1 LRSVL
6 QFGESVIEM
15 TTVPTARSQLSELY
29 VRESAAIE
37 QEFSATGDGRA
48 ALARRTALVDA
59 IVQRLWNEIIVGSN
73 PGSNAGSSASPTTV
87 DPDGPKNFALVA
99 TGGFGRGWLFPHSD
113 IDLLFLHA
121 GNSSESEFKD
131 PIRRFSQELWDLRLK
146 LSPATRNLAECERLD
161 PNNVEFAIS
170 LLDCRYLAGDR
181 ELFSRLRE
189 KAVPRLVAR
198 DYQNLIQNLAEITRA
213 RHHKFGNTVF
223 HLEPNVKDGP
233 GGLRDYNV
241 ANWLALISAMEKLKV
256 WPDEKTL
263 LPVSSR
269 RAFDAALDFQMSVR
283 CFLHFRYGRH
293 DNTLIWEAQ
302 DEAAARKIG
311 ASIGANDAEIAN
323 TADWMR
329 IYFGHVRSVHRVCM
343 QLLEEIPAAW
353 SSLYR
358 QFQGW
363 RSKVSSADFSV
374 VDGLI
379 FLQQPAGLRDPEILL
394 RLFHFMAEHGLKLST
409 TTEYKVEQALPA
421 LAATPPRGAELWL
434 YLQETLVQPHAADA
448 LRAMNALRLLA
459 LLLPEL
465 KGIEALVIRDFY
477 HRYTVDEHS
486 FLAIENLH
494 RLKESKSEWD
504 QRFAE
509 LQSELEQPELLYLAL
524 LLHDSGKAVPSENHV
539 ELSLQLTDSC
549 AERLDLDP
557 VDRDTLR
564 YLVASHLEMAA
575 ATRRDVFDPA
585 NVKSF
590 AEKVGVPERLK
601 MLCLMT
607 YADIKAVNPEAMT
620 PWKADNLWQLYIA
633 CANYL
638 SRSADE
644 RVHTADDGSSVAPS
658 SVAPSSL
665 ASSNLAHLRSLA
677 PVAGKKI
684 NIFLE
689 GLPQRYLRIHG
700 ATDVL
705 AHAEMATRL
714 GQDGVQ
720 LNLKQVRHWYELTL
734 ITTDRPFLF
743 ASVSGTLA
751 AWGMNIVKAN
761 AFSNAAGIVVDTF
774 YFTDRFRT
782 LEMNLQEW
790 ERLKKSIAAVVKG
803 EADVARMLRDRLKS
817 EKGNATKVKIATQ
830 IEFDDGCSASSTL
843 VQVLTQDRPGLLY
856 RMCSLISKHECNIEI
871 ALIETE
877 GQMAIDILYLT
888 SGGAKLSAARQSAL
902 GQALRDEL
910 AAK

>member
-1 LRSVL
+1 
-6 QFGESVIEM
+6 M
-15 TTVPTARSQLSELY
+15 TTGATVRSELRDLY
-29 VRESAAIE
+29 VRESTAIE
-37 QEFSATGDGRA
+37 QEFSVTGEGRT
-48 ALARRTALVDA
+48 ALARRTALVDS
-59 IVQRLWNEIIVGSN
+59 IVQRLWSEIIVG
-73 PGSNAGSSASPTTV
+73 AATA
-87 DPDGPKNFALVA
+87 DPVTPKSFVLVA

-121 GNSSESEFKD
+121 NGNSESEFKD

-181 ELFSRLRE
+181 ELFSRLHE
-189 KAVPRLVAR
+189 KFVPRLVGR
-198 DYQNLIQNLAEITRA
+198 DFQNLIQNLAELTRA

-256 WPDEKTL
+256 WPDMKTL

-283 CFLHFRYGRH
+283 CFLHFRHGRH
-293 DNTLIWEAQ
+293 DNTLTWEAQ

-311 ASIGANDAEIAN
+311 ASFGMNEAEIA
-323 TADWMR
+323 TAADWMR
-329 IYFGHVRSVHRVCM
+329 VYFGHVRSVHRVCN

-363 RSKVSSADFSV
+363 RSRVASEDFSV

-379 FLQQPAGLRDPEILL
+379 FLKQPQQLGGLRDPEMLL

-409 TTEYKVEQALPA
+409 TTEYKVEQALPG

-465 KGIEALVIRDFY
+465 KGIEALVVRDFY

-504 QRFAE
+504 QRFGA
-509 LQSELEQPELLYLAL
+509 LLGELEQPELLYLTL

-539 ELSLQLTDSC
+539 EASLQLTDSC
-549 AERLDLDP
+549 MERLDLDP
-557 VDRDTLR
+557 VDRETVR
-564 YLVASHLEMAA
+564 YLVASHLEMSAA
-575 ATRRDVFDPA
+575 MRRDVFDPA

-590 AEKVGVPERLK
+590 AERVGVPERLK
-601 MLCLMT
+601 MLCLLT

-644 RVHTADDGSSVAPS
+644 RVHTGDEDSS
-658 SVAPSSL
+658 
-665 ASSNLAHLRSLA
+665 LAHLRSLA

-684 NIFLE
+684 NSFLE

-700 ATDVL
+700 AADVL
-705 AHAEMATRL
+705 AHAEMAARL

-743 ASVSGTLA
+743 ASVSGALA

-761 AFSNAAGIVVDTF
+761 AFSNAAGMVVDTF

-790 ERLKKSIAAVVKG
+790 ERLKKSIAAVIKG

-817 EKGNATKVKIATQ
+817 EKTDSAKVKIATH
-830 IEFDDGCSASSTL
+830 IEFDDNCSAHSTM

-856 RMCSLISKHECNIEI
+856 RMCSLVSKHGCNIEI

-877 GQMAIDILYLT
+877 GQMAIDVLYLT
-888 SGGAKLSAARQSAL
+888 SSGAKLSADRQAAL

>member
-1 LRSVL
+1 
-6 QFGESVIEM
+6 M
-15 TTVPTARSQLSELY
+15 TTVATVRSELRDLY
-29 VRESAAIE
+29 ARESAAIE
-37 QEFSATGDGRA
+37 QEFSVTGEGRS
-48 ALARRTALVDA
+48 ALARRTALVDS
-59 IVQRLWNEIIVGSN
+59 IVQRLWKEIVVSSHPDSTDSGSN
-73 PGSNAGSSASPTTV
+73 SAA
-87 DPDGPKNFALVA
+87 PDRPKNFALVA
-99 TGGFGRGWLFPHSD
+99 TGGYGRGWLFPHSD

-121 GNSSESEFKD
+121 RSDSENEFKD

-146 LSPATRNLAECERLD
+146 LSPATRNWAECERLD
-161 PNNVEFAIS
+161 PNNVEFAIA
-170 LLDCRYLAGDR
+170 LLDCRFLAGDR
-181 ELFSRLRE
+181 ELFTRLRE
-189 KAVPRLVAR
+189 KAVPRLVGR
-198 DYQNLIQNLAEITRA
+198 DCQSLIQNLAEITRA

-256 WPDEKTL
+256 WPDSNTL

-269 RAFDAALDFQMSVR
+269 RALDAALDFQMSVR

-293 DNTLIWEAQ
+293 DNTLTWEAQ
-302 DEAAARKIG
+302 DEAAAKKIG
-311 ASIGANDAEIAN
+311 TSDLEIAN
-323 TADWMR
+323 AADWMR
-329 IYFGHVRSVHRVCM
+329 VYFGHVRAVHRVCN
-343 QLLEEIPAAW
+343 QLIEEIPAAW

-363 RSKVSSADFSV
+363 RLKVAGDDFSV

-379 FLQQPAGLRDPEILL
+379 FLKQPKQPQEPGGLRDPEMLL

-409 TTEYKVEQALPA
+409 TTEFKVEQALPA

-434 YLQETLVQPHAADA
+434 YLQETLVQPYAADA
-448 LRAMNALRLLA
+448 LRAMNALRLLS

-465 KGIEALVIRDFY
+465 RGIEALVVRDFY

-486 FLAIENLH
+486 FLAIEHLH

-504 QRFAE
+504 RRFAA
-509 LQSELEQPELLYLAL
+509 LQGELEQPELLFLAL

-557 VDRDTLR
+557 VDRETVR
-564 YLVASHLEMAA
+564 YLVASHLEMSAA
-575 ATRRDVFDPA
+575 MRRDVFDPA

-590 AEKVGVPERLK
+590 AERVGVPERLK

-644 RVHTADDGSSVAPS
+644 RVHTGDDG
-658 SVAPSSL
+658 
-665 ASSNLAHLRSLA
+665 SNLAHLRSLA

-684 NIFLE
+684 NTLLE

-705 AHAEMATRL
+705 AHAEMASRL
-714 GQDGVQ
+714 GQDGVL
-720 LNLKQVRHWYELTL
+720 LNLKQVRQWYELTL
-734 ITTDRPFLF
+734 VTTDRPFLF
-743 ASVSGTLA
+743 ASVSGALA

-790 ERLKKSIAAVVKG
+790 DRLKKSIAAVVKG
-803 EADVARMLRDRLKS
+803 EADLARMLRDRLKS
-817 EKGNATKVKIATQ
+817 EKADSTKVKISTQ
-830 IEFDDGCSASSTL
+830 IEFDDSSSAHSTL

-856 RMCSLISKHECNIEI
+856 RMCSLVSKHECNIEI

-877 GQMAIDILYLT
+877 GQMAIDVLYLT
-888 SGGAKLSAARQSAL
+888 SGAAKLSADRQAAL
-902 GQALRDEL
+902 GQALREEL

>member
-1 LRSVL
+1 MS
-6 QFGESVIEM
+6 
-15 TTVPTARSQLSELY
+15 TVATVSSELRDLY
-29 VRESAAIE
+29 GRESAAI
-37 QEFSATGDGRA
+37 QQVFAATGEGHTA
-48 ALARRTALVDA
+48 IARRTALVDS
-59 IVQRLWNEIIVGSN
+59 IVLRLWSEII
-73 PGSNAGSSASPTTV
+73 SA
-87 DPDGPKNFALVA
+87 DPKGPKNFALVA

-121 GNSSESEFKD
+121 GSETESEFKD
-131 PIRRFSQELWDLRLK
+131 PIRRFSQELWDLRMK
-146 LSPATRNLAECERLD
+146 LSPATRTLAECERFD

-170 LLDCRYLAGDR
+170 LLDCRYLAGDQD
-181 ELFSRLRE
+181 LFSRLHE
-189 KAVPRLVAR
+189 KIVPRLVAR
-198 DYQNLIQNLAEITRA
+198 ECQNLIQNLGEITRG

-233 GGLRDYNV
+233 GALRDYNV
-241 ANWLALISAMEKLKV
+241 AYWLALISAMEKLRM
-256 WPDEKTL
+256 WPDAKTL

-269 RAFDAALDFQMSVR
+269 RALEAALDFQMSVR
-283 CFLHFRYGRH
+283 CFLHFRHGRH
-293 DNTLIWEAQ
+293 DNTLSWEAQ

-311 ASIGANDAEIAN
+311 ASDSEIAN
-323 TADWMR
+323 AADWMR
-329 IYFGHVRSVHRVCM
+329 VYFGHARAVHRVCA

-358 QFQGW
+358 QLQSW
-363 RSKVSSADFSV
+363 RSRASSPDFSV

-379 FLQQPAGLRDPEILL
+379 FLQQPSGLQDPEMLL

-409 TTEYKVEQALPA
+409 TTEYKIDQVLPA

-448 LRAMNALRLLA
+448 LRAMNALRLLP

-486 FLAIENLH
+486 FLAIEHLH

-504 QRFAE
+504 RRFAA
-509 LQSELEQPELLYLAL
+509 LLDELEQPELLYLAL

-539 ELSLQLTDSC
+539 EVSLQLTDRC
-549 AERLDLDP
+549 ADRLDLDP
-557 VDRDTLR
+557 VDRETLR
-564 YLVASHLEMAA
+564 YLVANHLEMSAA
-575 ATRRDVFDPA
+575 MRRDVFDPA

-590 AEKVGVPERLK
+590 AEKVGAPERLK
-601 MLCLMT
+601 MLCLLT
-607 YADIKAVNPEAMT
+607 YADVKAVNPESMT

-644 RVHTADDGSSVAPS
+644 RVHTDDN
-658 SVAPSSL
+658 
-665 ASSNLAHLRSLA
+665 SSNLTHLHSLA

-700 ATDVL
+700 VGEVL
-705 AHAEMATRL
+705 AHAEMAAQL
-714 GQDGVQ
+714 GHDNVQ
-720 LNLKQVRHWYELTL
+720 LSLKQVRHWYELTL
-734 ITTDRPFLF
+734 ITADRPFLF
-743 ASVSGTLA
+743 ASVSGALA

-761 AFSNAAGIVVDTF
+761 AFSNAAGVVVDTF

-782 LEMNLQEW
+782 LELNLQEW
-790 ERLKKSIAAVVKG
+790 DRLKKSVSAVVKG
-803 EADVARMLRDRLKS
+803 EADLARMLQDRLKS
-817 EKGNATKVKIATQ
+817 EKENGTKVKIETQ
-830 IEFDDGCSASSTL
+830 IEFDGNCSAHSTL
-843 VQVLTQDRPGLLY
+843 VQILTQDRPGLLY
-856 RMCSLISKHECNIEI
+856 KMCSQVSKHQCNIEI

-877 GQMAIDILYLT
+877 GQMAIDVLYLT
-888 SGGAKLSAARQSAL
+888 SGGAKLEPALQTAL
-902 GQALRDEL
+902 GQALREEL

>member
-1 LRSVL
+1 
-6 QFGESVIEM
+6 M
-15 TTVPTARSQLSELY
+15 TVATVRSELRDLY
-29 VRESAAIE
+29 ARESAAIE
-37 QEFSATGDGRA
+37 QEFSVTGEGRT
-48 ALARRTALVDA
+48 ALARRTALVDS
-59 IVQRLWNEIIVGSN
+59 IVQRLWKEII
-73 PGSNAGSSASPTTV
+73 AGSRPA
-87 DPDGPKNFALVA
+87 DPDSPKNFALVA

-113 IDLLFLHA
+113 IDLLFLHNGA
-121 GNSSESEFKD
+121 NSESEFKD

-146 LSPATRNLAECERLD
+146 LSPATRNLSECERLD
-161 PNNVEFAIS
+161 PNNVEFAVS

-189 KAVPRLVAR
+189 KAVPRLVGR
-198 DYQNLIQNLAEITRA
+198 DCQNLIQNLAEITRT

-256 WPDEKTL
+256 WPDANTL

-269 RAFDAALDFQMSVR
+269 RSLDAALDFQMSVR
-283 CFLHFRYGRH
+283 CFLHFRHGRH
-293 DNTLIWEAQ
+293 DNTLTWEAQ

-311 ASIGANDAEIAN
+311 ASDAEISNA
-323 TADWMR
+323 AEWMR
-329 IYFGHVRSVHRVCM
+329 VYFGHVRSVHRVCT

-363 RSKVSSADFSV
+363 RSRVASDDFSV

-379 FLQQPAGLRDPEILL
+379 FLQQPAGLRDPEMLL

-465 KGIEALVIRDFY
+465 KGIEALVVRDFY

-504 QRFAE
+504 RRFAE

-524 LLHDSGKAVPSENHV
+524 LLHDSGKAVPGENHV
-539 ELSLQLTDSC
+539 EVSVQLTDSC

-557 VDRDTLR
+557 VDRETVR
-564 YLVASHLEMAA
+564 YLVASHLEMSAA
-575 ATRRDVFDPA
+575 MRRDVFDPA

-601 MLCLMT
+601 MLCLLT

-620 PWKADNLWQLYIA
+620 PWKADDLWQLYIA
-633 CANYL
+633 CANHL

-644 RVHTADDGSSVAPS
+644 RVHTGND
-658 SVAPSSL
+658 
-665 ASSNLAHLRSLA
+665 SSNLAHLRSLA

-684 NIFLE
+684 NVFLE

-705 AHAEMATRL
+705 AHTEMAARL
-714 GQDGVQ
+714 GPGCV
-720 LNLKQVRHWYELTL
+720 LLSLKQVRHWCELTL

-743 ASVSGTLA
+743 ASVSGALA

-761 AFSNAAGIVVDTF
+761 AFSNAAGVVVDTF

-803 EADVARMLRDRLKS
+803 EADLAGMLCDRLKS
-817 EKGNATKVKIATQ
+817 EKADATKVKISTQ
-830 IEFDDGCSASSTL
+830 IEFDENCSAHSTL

-856 RMCSLISKHECNIEI
+856 RMCSVVSRYECNIEI

-877 GQMAIDILYLT
+877 GQMAIDVLYLT
-888 SGGAKLSAARQSAL
+888 SDGAKLSPDRQAAL